1 MMRMKQFIKAYWKTL
16 LFFAAVGL
24 AGGYFTGLYLLDS
37 YPAELRSQLVAELNA
52 LGVSQISADVLLGL
66 ITALQS
72 AGYGALLGAVGI
84 FLARKV
90 GLWRDERTIT
100 RRALIPT
107 IVVSVVGGL
116 FLILPDL
123 LFFGRYSEAIMDSY
137 AAKPT
142 AVYVLAS
149 VTYGAVIE
157 EVMLRLFWMSLVAFI
172 LFKLFGRG
180 QERPAAWMLVVSN
193 VICALLF
200 AAGHLPTT
208 FLLLGNSPLII
219 FRCFLLNGLFGLLFG
234 WLYRKFGLRYAMLA
248 HGGCHI
254 VSKLIWILFV

>member
-1 MMRMKQFIKAYWKTL
+1 MKQLIKSYWKTL
-16 LFFAAVGL
+16 LFFATVGA

-37 YPAELRSQLVAELNA
+37 YPAELRSQLIMELNA
-52 LGVSQISADVLLGL
+52 LGVTQLPADVLLGL

-72 AGYGALLGAVGI
+72 VGYGVILGALGI
-84 FLARKV
+84 FFAKKV
-90 GLWRDERTIT
+90 GLWRDERTLT
-100 RRALIPT
+100 GTALIPT
-107 IVVSVVGGL
+107 VIVSVVGGL

-137 AAKPT
+137 ASKPT

-157 EVMLRLFWMSLVAFI
+157 EVMLRLFLMSFVAFV

-180 QERPAAWMLVVSN
+180 QVRPATWMLVVSN
-193 VICALLF
+193 VICAFLF
-200 AAGHLPTT
+200 AVGHLPTNV
-208 FLLLGNSPLII
+208 LLLGNSPLILI
-219 FRCFLLNGLFGLLFG
+219 RCILLNGLFGLLFG